1 MNKYKKSQRCYLH
14 ALGILDFKKNNFYC
28 SYMVAIAKFVSG

>member
-14 ALGILDFKKNNFYC
+14 ALGILDFKKILYC